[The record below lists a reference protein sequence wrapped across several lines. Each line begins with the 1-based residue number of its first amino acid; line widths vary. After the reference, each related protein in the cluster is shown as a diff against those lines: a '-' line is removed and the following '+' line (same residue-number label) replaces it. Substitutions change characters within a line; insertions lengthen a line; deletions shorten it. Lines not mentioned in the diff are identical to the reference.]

1 MPAGNPAP
9 SRAHRELA
17 LPLRRHKDRP
27 RFGRLHDCGL
37 GELGFAGGHRN
48 IAALPRHWP
57 RRIISRT
64 TSLWGSMRPEF
75 SPCLTAASI
84 EPPKAP
90 PRS

>member
-37 GELGFAGGHRN
+37 GELGFAAPGG
-48 IAALPRHWP
+48 
-57 RRIISRT
+57 IISLQGE
-64 TSLWGSMRPEF
+64 SLGAIIPLQTGGFVGIGTGLGGTGRKS
-75 SPCLTAASI
+75 
-84 EPPKAP
+84 AP
-90 PRS
+90 